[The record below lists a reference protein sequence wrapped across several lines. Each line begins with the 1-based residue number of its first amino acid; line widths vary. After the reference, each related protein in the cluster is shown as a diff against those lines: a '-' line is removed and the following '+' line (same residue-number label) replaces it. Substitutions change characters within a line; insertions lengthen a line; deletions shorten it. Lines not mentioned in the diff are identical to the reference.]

1 MILELSKISLSYG
14 SKKILSDIEAG
25 PIAPGS
31 LVGVLGANGVGKSS
45 LLRSIAG
52 MQKYDGNALLDGTP
66 LKTLSQSER
75 TSLVSYLPQSLP
87 QSTSLIAYEAVLSA
101 VKAVSLNGNRHD
113 AEQLTEEV
121 FQRLDILPLAFRSL
135 SSLSGGQRQLV
146 GLAQVIARKPSLMLL
161 DEPTSAL
168 DLKWQLSVFT
178 FVRSLVTEQQGIC
191 LMAIHDINLAMRHC
205 DFILLL
211 SGGKLLSF
219 GPPLVA
225 MTSENLR
232 KAYGV
237 SGRVE
242 QCSEGTAFVIA
253 DNIASL
259 SS

>member
-1 MILELSKISLSYG
+1 MILELSKINLSYG
-14 SKKILSDIEAG
+14 SKQILQDVDTG
-25 PIAPGS
+25 PIPSGS

-52 MQKYDGNALLDGTP
+52 MQKYEGRALVDGTP
-66 LKTLSQSER
+66 LKSFSQTER

-87 QSTSLIAYEAVLSA
+87 QATSLIAYEAVLSA
-101 VKAVSLNGNRHD
+101 VKAVRQTDRSQD

-121 FQRLDILPLAFRSL
+121 FQRLNILPLAFRAL
-135 SSLSGGQRQLV
+135 NSLSGGQRQLI

-178 FVRSLVTEQQGIC
+178 MVRALVSEQQGIC

-211 SGGKLLSF
+211 SGGELLSF

-242 QCSEGTAFVIA
+242 QCSEGTAFVVA
-253 DNIASL
+253 DNIANL